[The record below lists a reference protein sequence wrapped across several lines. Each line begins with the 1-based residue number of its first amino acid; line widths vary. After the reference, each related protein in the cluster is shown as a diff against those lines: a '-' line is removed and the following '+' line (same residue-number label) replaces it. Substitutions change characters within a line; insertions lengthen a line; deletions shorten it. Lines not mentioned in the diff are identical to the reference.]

1 MYIYV
6 YIGYMYVYIYIRIH
20 NLIQYTSTYQIYS
33 NTERATPYLN
43 PSGEL
48 SAKRKSE
55 TQGLEV
61 HPRTN
66 SNE

>member
-1 MYIYV
+1 MYMYIYRV
-6 YIGYMYVYIYIRIH
+6 YVYIYIRIH